1 MQKSFSLDLL
11 EVGEQA
17 TICQLDSSVIPS
29 KFYEMGL
36 LPGTV
41 IEVKHRAP
49 FHGPIGLQISN
60 SKILIA
66 IRKSEALHIFVE
78 K

>member
-1 MQKSFSLDLL
+1 MQKSFRLDQL
-11 EVGEQA
+11 EVGERA
-17 TICQLDSSVIPS
+17 TIRQLDASELPS

-41 IEVKHRAP
+41 VEVKHKAP
-49 FHGPIGLQISN
+49 FKGPIGLQILSSN
-60 SKILIA
+60 ILIA

>member
-17 TICQLDSSVIPS
+17 TIRQLDSSELPS

-41 IEVKHRAP
+41 IEVRHKGP
-49 FHGPIGLQISN
+49 FHGPIGLHILSSN
-60 SKILIA
+60 MLIA
-66 IRKSEALHIFVE
+66 IRKSEAVHIFVE